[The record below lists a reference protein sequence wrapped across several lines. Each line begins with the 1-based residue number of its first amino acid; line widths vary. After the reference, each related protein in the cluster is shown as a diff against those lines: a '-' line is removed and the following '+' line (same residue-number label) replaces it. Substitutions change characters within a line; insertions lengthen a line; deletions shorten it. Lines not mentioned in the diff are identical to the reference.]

1 MAELAKPQPDWE
13 ALPAPIVSYAP
24 SAGTIFIKTG
34 APLIEGE
41 EIAEGI
47 TVFYKGEDDSEVV
60 GIMINGAEVVLKP
73 FVDAILAKYGKSK
86 PVAGEA

>member
-1 MAELAKPQPDWE
+1 MAELAKTQPNWE

-24 SAGTIFIKTG
+24 AAGTIFIKTG
-34 APLIEGE
+34 APVIEGQ
-41 EIAEGI
+41 EIAQGI
-47 TVFYKGEDDSEVV
+47 TVFYKSENDNEVV